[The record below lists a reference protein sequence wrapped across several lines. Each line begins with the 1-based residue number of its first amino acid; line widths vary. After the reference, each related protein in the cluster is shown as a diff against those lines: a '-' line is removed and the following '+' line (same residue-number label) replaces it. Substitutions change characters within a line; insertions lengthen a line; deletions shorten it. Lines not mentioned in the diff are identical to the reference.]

1 MGQTPHTA
9 RAPPT
14 GHSEGCGRMPS
25 PSPHTCRPVGQTPR
39 EVEELIQGKPPCS
52 FGIRGLANRQTRAAQ
67 PGCTMSS
74 AFSPS
79 FIEQRSSN
87 LSFGVSPPAGLSEDH
102 SISQGPGPGI
112 LPYLTPFHHHG
123 HFSVYE
129 CPFEP
134 AFIQKRNERERQRV
148 KCVNQGYA
156 KLRDHLPG
164 QSADKRLS
172 KVETLRAA
180 IRYIKYLQGLR
191 SPQAPLYRKV
201 KTLIQRKP
209 NNRMTTYEQALGE
222 SGKRKRP
229 FEQEETSSKSI
240 KSSRSADHSLNRNP
254 GPFLP
259 TLSRYTRP
267 SPPDQSQ
274 LIP

>member
-1 MGQTPHTA
+1 
-9 RAPPT
+9 
-14 GHSEGCGRMPS
+14 
-25 PSPHTCRPVGQTPR
+25 
-39 EVEELIQGKPPCS
+39 
-52 FGIRGLANRQTRAAQ
+52 
-67 PGCTMSS
+67 MSS

-87 LSFGVSPPAGLSEDH
+87 LSFSVSPPAGLSEDH
-102 SISQGPGPGI
+102 SISQHSDSLSNSVPFLLYPSSMDPTGLGLYRGPLRGPGPGI

-180 IRYIKYLQGLR
+180 IRYIKYLQGLVELEDTR
-191 SPQAPLYRKV
+191 HSGGVSP
-201 KTLIQRKP
+201 
-209 NNRMTTYEQALGE
+209 
-222 SGKRKRP
+222 S
-229 FEQEETSSKSI
+229 TSSLGLDC
-240 KSSRSADHSLNRNP
+240 SAETET
-254 GPFLP
+254 F
-259 TLSRYTRP
+259 TC
-267 SPPDQSQ
+267 
-274 LIP
+274 